1 MKIRALL
8 KSYRIDSESEALF
21 GAVSK
26 FSMFVQEKSDPTDVC
41 MVLESQVEHVIR
53 KTREEFFSHTVS
65 QLQENL
71 KASAWYQVSVPTV
84 PYNHC
89 IMYRILSVWSLAR
102 AIRRHL
108 EVIKDIVQVT
118 YELQASEGGI
128 QSFPC
133 VVPDVIMRTL
143 ADASQS
149 ACDAVAPSRNSF
161 TQWLGALL
169 LDRTPAGGNGP
180 SSADPKDEARLLNN
194 LLEMIYD
201 WIDCNREFLFV
212 KELQEVIIYRNIMRE
227 ACVKVW
233 NHIPE

>member
-8 KSYRIDSESEALF
+8 KSYRIDSESEALS

-65 QLQENL
+65 QLRENL
-71 KASAWYQVSVPTV
+71 KASAWY
-84 PYNHC
+84 
-89 IMYRILSVWSLAR
+89 
-102 AIRRHL
+102 
-108 EVIKDIVQVT
+108 QVT

-128 QSFPC
+128 QSFPW
-133 VVPDVIMRTL
+133 VVPDVIMCIL

-149 ACDAVAPSRNSF
+149 SCDTVVPSRNSF
-161 TQWLGALL
+161 TQRLGALL
-169 LDRTPAGGNGP
+169 LDRTPADGDGP
-180 SSADPKDEARLLNN
+180 SLADPKDEARLLNN
-194 LLEMIYD
+194 LLKMMYD

-212 KELQEVIIYRNIMRE
+212 KEPQEVVIYRNIIRE

-233 NHIPE
+233 NHKPD

>member
-53 KTREEFFSHTVS
+53 KTREEFFSHTAS

-71 KASAWYQVSVPTV
+71 KAPAWY
-84 PYNHC
+84 
-89 IMYRILSVWSLAR
+89 
-102 AIRRHL
+102 
-108 EVIKDIVQVT
+108 QVT

-161 TQWLGALL
+161 TQRLGALL

-194 LLEMIYD
+194 LLKMIYD
-201 WIDCNREFLFV
+201 WIDCDREFLFV